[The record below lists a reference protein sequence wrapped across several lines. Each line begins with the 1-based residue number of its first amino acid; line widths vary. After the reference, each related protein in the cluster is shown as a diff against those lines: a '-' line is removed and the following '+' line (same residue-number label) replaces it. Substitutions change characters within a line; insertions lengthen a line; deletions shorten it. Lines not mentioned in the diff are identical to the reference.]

1 MSFVPIEACWICAD
15 RTLTRYHDFGLD
27 FSPYAEQDAE
37 LAAYTGARLSLT
49 RCGSC
54 GFGQPSALPT
64 LPGFFARMYDQRWS
78 DEWVEQEFDAAYKDL
93 IFRTILRELARRQ
106 PAKGALLDI
115 GAHAG
120 RFMWLAQT
128 QGWLVEGVEL
138 NPRTADCAARRTGA
152 PVHRLDARDLAVEG
166 RRYAA
171 VSLTD
176 VLEHIP
182 EPLGMLSTAAS
193 LLEDHGC
200 IAIKVPCGV
209 SQFHKER
216 VLSRL
221 RPGHRVSLAD
231 NLVHV
236 NHFSPASLRTA
247 LERSGFTDVAVR
259 TAAPELPSSSAI
271 SRAVR
276 MAVYGA
282 GRLPGAVHTPL
293 ALNLQA
299 YATRMPR

>member
-1 MSFVPIEACWICAD
+1 MSFAPIDACWICDD
-15 RTLTRYHDFGLD
+15 RTLTRYHEFRLD
-27 FSPYAEQDAE
+27 FTPYAEQDAE
-37 LAAYTGARLSLT
+37 LASYTDSRLWLT
-49 RCGSC
+49 RCHAC
-54 GFGQPSALPT
+54 GFGQPNALPT
-64 LPGFFARMYDQRWS
+64 LPGFFSRMYDQRWS
-78 DEWVEQEFDAAYKDL
+78 DDWVEQEFDAGYKDL
-93 IFRTILRELARRQ
+93 IFRTILRELARRR
-106 PAKGALLDI
+106 PAKGTLLDI

-120 RFMWLAQT
+120 RFMSLAQA
-128 QGWLVEGVEL
+128 QQWRVEGVEL
-138 NPRTADCAARRTGA
+138 NPKTAACAARRTGA
-152 PVHRLDARDLAVEG
+152 PVHQIDARDLAAEG

-171 VSLTD
+171 VCLTD

-182 EPLGMLSTAAS
+182 EPLHILSTAAA

-209 SQFHKER
+209 SQWHKER
-216 VLSRL
+216 VLSVV
-221 RPGHRVSLAD
+221 RPGHKVSLAD

-247 LERSGFTDVAVR
+247 LERSGFTDVSVH
-259 TAAPELPSSSAI
+259 TAAPELPPSSAI

-276 MAVYGA
+276 LAIYAA

-299 YATRMPR
+299 YATRRPR

>member
-1 MSFVPIEACWICAD
+1 VSFAPIDACWICAH

-27 FSPYAEQDAE
+27 FSPYAGQDAE
-37 LAAYTGARLSLT
+37 LAAYTGSRLWLA

-54 GFGQPSALPT
+54 GFGQPNALPT

-78 DEWVEQEFDAAYKDL
+78 DDWVAQEFDAEYKDV
-93 IFRTILRELARRQ
+93 IFRTILRELAQRR

-120 RFMWLAQT
+120 RFMWLAQA
-128 QGWLVEGVEL
+128 QGWRVEGVEL
-138 NPRTADCAARRTGA
+138 NPRTAECAARRTGA
-152 PVHRLDARDLAVEG
+152 PVHRVDARDLAAQG

-171 VSLTD
+171 VCLTD

-182 EPLGMLSTAAS
+182 EPLQVLATAAS

-209 SQFHKER
+209 SQWRKEH
-216 VLSRL
+216 VLSML
-221 RPGHRVSLAD
+221 RPGYTVSLAD

-247 LERSGFTDVAVR
+247 LERTGFTDVAIQ
-259 TAAPELPSSSAI
+259 TAAPELPRSSAL

-276 MAVYGA
+276 MAIYAA
-282 GRLPGAVHTPL
+282 GRLPGAVRTPL

-299 YATRMPR
+299 YATKAPR

>member
-1 MSFVPIEACWICAD
+1 VSFAPIDACWICAD

-27 FSPYAEQDAE
+27 FSTYAGQDAA
-37 LAAYTGARLSLT
+37 LAAYTGSRLWLA

-54 GFGQPSALPT
+54 GFGQPNALPT

-78 DEWVEQEFDAAYKDL
+78 DDWVAQEFDAEYKDV
-93 IFRTILRELARRQ
+93 IFRTILRELAQRR
-106 PAKGALLDI
+106 PAHGALLDI

-120 RFMWLAQT
+120 RFMWLAQA
-128 QGWLVEGVEL
+128 QGWRVEGVEL
-138 NPRTADCAARRTGA
+138 NPRTAECAARRTGA
-152 PVHRLDARDLAVEG
+152 PVYRVDARDLAAQG

-171 VSLTD
+171 VCLTD

-182 EPLGMLSTAAS
+182 EPLQILSTAAS

-209 SQFHKER
+209 SQWRKER
-216 VLSRL
+216 VLSML
-221 RPGHRVSLAD
+221 RPGYTVSLAD

-247 LERSGFTDVAVR
+247 LARTGFTDVAIQ
-259 TAAPELPSSSAI
+259 TAAPELPRSSAL

-276 MAVYGA
+276 MAIYAA
-282 GRLPGAVHTPL
+282 GRLPGAVRTPL

-299 YATRMPR
+299 YATKATR